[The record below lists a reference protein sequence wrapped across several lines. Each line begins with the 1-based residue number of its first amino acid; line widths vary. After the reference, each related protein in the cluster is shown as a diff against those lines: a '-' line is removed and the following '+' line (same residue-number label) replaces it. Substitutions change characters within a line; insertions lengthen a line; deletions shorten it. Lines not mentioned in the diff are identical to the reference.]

1 MSAET
6 DPPTPP
12 VLSDAHKG
20 VLLGLAAFSL
30 WGFYALFFK
39 MLAHIS
45 PLEIVAHRAF
55 WAVPFSGAILFAM
68 GRTSDIGR
76 AFRSPQVLMTLCLTT
91 LLVAV
96 NWGFFVW
103 AVGVGRTLEASLGY
117 YINPLLNVVIGY
129 ALLGERFTPAQR
141 LAISLAVVAVAI
153 MTFSVGVF
161 PWLSLLLGGTFATYG
176 YIRKTM
182 NIGPVQGFFVES
194 VLLSVIGLGIV
205 IWLSGSGEMKFL
217 TSTRDTLL
225 LILAGPMTAMPLML
239 FAAAARRLRLST
251 LGLLQYIAPTG
262 LFLTGVFVFAE
273 PVGWGRWLTFALIW
287 TALAIYSFEA
297 LRLDRASRKAGP

>member
-1 MSAET
+1 MSVET
-6 DPPTPP
+6 TPP
-12 VLSDAHKG
+12 EPRVLSDAHKG
-20 VLLGLAAFSL
+20 VLLGLTAFSL

-45 PLEIVAHRAF
+45 PMEIVAHRAF

-76 AFRSPQVLMTLCLTT
+76 AFRSPQVLKLLCLTT

-103 AVGVGRTLEASLGY
+103 AIAVDRTLEASLGY
-117 YINPLLNVVIGY
+117 YINPLLNVVIGF
-129 ALLGERFTPAQR
+129 ALLGERFTLAQR
-141 LAISLAVVAVAI
+141 IAISLAVLAVAI

-161 PWLSLLLGGTFATYG
+161 PWLSLLLGGSFATYG

-194 VLLSVIGLGIV
+194 VLLSLVGAALVVWLIGH
-205 IWLSGSGEMKFL
+205 GEMRFL
-217 TSTRDTLL
+217 STVGDTVL
-225 LILAGPMTAMPLML
+225 LILCGPMTALPLML

-273 PVGWGRWLTFALIW
+273 PVGWGRWATFALIW

-297 LRLDRASRKAGP
+297 LRLDRASRKR